1 MLSTEEEAGRDFARF
16 RTDSGESMPTKR
28 RVPKDRAP
36 KITPEAI
43 ALFRRGL
50 ELQAMGADDV
60 FDDSDELSD
69 EREEYNAIWRRLHWG
84 LLHIAPN
91 EAGPLD
97 VQPGEVHEAAEG
109 WLESVPKALE
119 LRALLMKGKTS

>member
-1 MLSTEEEAGRDFARF
+1 MRRGCGRKSRSNGIAVWPSRGCAANWILTPRRLFHRASGRRRFAAIGDRP
-16 RTDSGESMPTKR
+16 MPTKR

-69 EREEYNAIWRRLHWG
+69 EREEYNAIWRRL
-84 LLHIAPN
+84 
-91 EAGPLD
+91 
-97 VQPGEVHEAAEG
+97 
-109 WLESVPKALE
+109 
-119 LRALLMKGKTS
+119 